1 MRSQKEEFTAGCIEK
16 GIDKKT
22 AETVFDLIDKF
33 AGYGFNKSHSVGYAL
48 LAYQTAYLKAHYPH
62 EFMAANMTSEMIST
76 ERIIILMEECRRMG
90 IEVLP
95 PDVNES
101 QESFTVVDG
110 KIRFALTAV
119 KNVGQGAVQAIL
131 RARNEGGHFTTICDL
146 TTRVEL
152 NALNRRTLESL
163 TMSGALDSLTGS
175 RAQLFEA
182 TESALN
188 FGQSIQRKEAIHQVD
203 MFAAIGGVDTTV
215 QEPPLPK
222 IDEWNRSILLQKEKE
237 ALGFYVSGHPLEKY
251 RLELAAF
258 ATVNSEEISE
268 QPDGAEVSLGGIVQ
282 NLKINYDKQGRQMAF
297 ITLED
302 FFGVIEI
309 LTFADL
315 YEKSKQLIQVD
326 ARLLCRGRVSTREN
340 EKPKLIGSD
349 VVGLEGL
356 FNARPAV
363 MEVFLN
369 GSANDKMLQDIC
381 LELAA
386 HPGPVKVQ
394 LSMISGSQLFTL
406 SPRKI
411 KVLPDQQMFEKLESI
426 VGKENI
432 TFRKSG

>member
-1 MRSQKEEFTAGCIEK
+1 
-16 GIDKKT
+16 
-22 AETVFDLIDKF
+22 
-33 AGYGFNKSHSVGYAL
+33 
-48 LAYQTAYLKAHYPH
+48 
-62 EFMAANMTSEMIST
+62 
-76 ERIIILMEECRRMG
+76 
-90 IEVLP
+90 
-95 PDVNES
+95 
-101 QESFTVVDG
+101 
-110 KIRFALTAV
+110 
-119 KNVGQGAVQAIL
+119 
-131 RARNEGGHFTTICDL
+131 
-146 TTRVEL
+146 
-152 NALNRRTLESL
+152 
-163 TMSGALDSLTGS
+163 
-175 RAQLFEA
+175 
-182 TESALN
+182 
-188 FGQSIQRKEAIHQVD
+188 
-203 MFAAIGGVDTTV
+203 
-215 QEPPLPK
+215 
-222 IDEWNRSILLQKEKE
+222 
-237 ALGFYVSGHPLEKY
+237 
-251 RLELAAF
+251 
-258 ATVNSEEISE
+258 
-268 QPDGAEVSLGGIVQ
+268 
-282 NLKINYDKQGRQMAF
+282 MAF